1 MGLENECSDLW
12 RLFANLRSQREGHAK
27 YRNPSSFRHF
37 LIFWHVWGIQLS
49 EVGTVGRGAMPP
61 PYNGPPPLFRAGLYS
76 CICVC
81 GIYVFLSEV
90 CFLSRYADNCAGP
103 GRIQEQLRR
112 PGADPGTTA
121 QARGGSRNFWRGDP
135 GCPKRQPVGIFKWQG
150 KKLWGG
156 LNLNPLT
163 PMDPAGH
170 LHTHT
175 VLAYRLRCN
184 PVTIIWVYWPHTDQ
198 GRLTL

>member
-1 MGLENECSDLW
+1 MRHTAQWSRNSG
-12 RLFANLRSQREGHAK
+12 QGGHA
-27 YRNPSSFRHF
+27 PH
-37 LIFWHVWGIQLS
+37 LI
-49 EVGTVGRGAMPP
+49 MPP
-61 PYNGPPPLFRAGLYS
+61 PHTHTHTFQSGVVQLHMCMRY
-76 CICVC
+76 I
-81 GIYVFLSEV
+81 
-90 CFLSRYADNCAGP
+90 CFLIGGMFLVEVR
-103 GRIQEQLRR
+103 RQLRR

-156 LNLNPLT
+156 LNLNPLP

-170 LHTHT
+170 LLTHT